1 MKGNDMTK
9 SKSSISEVRS
19 YTDIGEFWD
28 KHDLSDL
35 WGKTRRVGFD
45 VDITSEV
52 TYYPIEQNLS
62 TKIQLL
68 ARKQGLSSGTLV
80 NLWLDQKMRE
90 QGSSSRTARKLIAK
104 NA

>member
-1 MKGNDMTK
+1 MKK
-9 SKSSISEVRS
+9 SKSSISEARS

-28 KHDLSDL
+28 KHDLSDF
-35 WGKTRRVGFD
+35 WGKTRRVRFD
-45 VDITSEV
+45 VDIESEV

-80 NLWLDQKMRE
+80 NLWLEQKMRE
-90 QGSSSRTARKLIAK
+90 QWSSSITARKLTAK